1 MDLPPRTGSLKW
13 GTYPEDV
20 LPLWVADMDFPPAE
34 AIQQALAERARGF
47 LGYPPRE
54 GDRELRELI
63 LEALGLEAELAF
75 MPGVVVGLY
84 AAVAAFTAPG
94 QGVLTQVPIYPPFLA
109 AIRDQRRTVLANPL
123 RETPEGYRLD
133 LAGLERLAFATRL
146 LLFCHPHNPTGR
158 VFGEEELAALAQI
171 ARRHD
176 LIVVSD
182 ELHAPLTYEKPHVP
196 LARFLPERTLTLV
209 GPGKTYNLAGLPIG
223 AVLGPKPWPPGRRP

>member
-109 AIRDQRRTVLANPL
+109 AALNTRLTRPFGTVRVRIGLAIGAAL
-123 RETPEGYRLD
+123 LFVATLTTPMGPGIHLD
-133 LAGLERLAFATRL
+133 LAQTLAM
-146 LLFCHPHNPTGR
+146 
-158 VFGEEELAALAQI
+158 
-171 ARRHD
+171 
-176 LIVVSD
+176 
-182 ELHAPLTYEKPHVP
+182 
-196 LARFLPERTLTLV
+196 RTT
-209 GPGKTYNLAGLPIG
+209 
-223 AVLGPKPWPPGRRP
+223 